1 MTEGVDALRAEFESA
16 HGYWSESLADI
27 ARLDPMFFRSYLE
40 LSTVPARTS
49 ALDAKTRALVGLAI
63 DANATHMFVPGVRRH
78 TAQAVELGATDDE
91 IMEVLE
97 LSATLGIHAAN
108 AGVPILLDVLAE
120 TGDAPDVFDL
130 DDRQRQLK
138 ADFEANRGYWN
149 PIWDGVLKLSPD
161 FFEAY
166 LDFSSVPWKHGVL
179 EPKVKELIYCAF
191 DCSATHLWL
200 PGLKLHMR
208 NALGYGATPLEIMEV
223 IQIASVLGAH
233 AFEFAM
239 PALREARDAGG
250 G

>member
-1 MTEGVDALRAEFESA
+1 MSESVEALRAEFEA
-16 HGYWSESLADI
+16 DHGYWSESLADV
-27 ARLDPMFFRSYLE
+27 ARLDPTFFRAFLD
-40 LSTVPARTS
+40 LSTVPHRTA
-49 ALDAKTRALVGLAI
+49 ALDPKLRAFVNLAI
-63 DANATHMFVPGVRRH
+63 DANATHLFVPGIRRNI
-78 TAQAVELGATDDE
+78 ARAVELGASDAE

-108 AGVPILLDVLAE
+108 AGVPILLEVLAE
-120 TGDAPDVFDL
+120 TGDAPDVFEL
-130 DDRQRQLK
+130 DARQQQLK

-149 PIWDGVLKLSPD
+149 PIWDGVLKLAPD

-166 LDFSSVPWKHGVL
+166 LAYSSVPWKQGVL

-191 DCSATHLWL
+191 DCSATHLWM

-208 NALGYGATPLEIMEV
+208 NALGYGATPQEIIEV
-223 IQIASVLGAH
+223 IQIASALGAH